1 MKTIRSTTKKVVA
14 TAAALLL
21 FSAAQAQAGSVTLT
35 GAIDWI
41 DDADLTRVTL
51 DTPVTL
57 ELAWA
62 NDALVSAEVPS
73 STVQFRSDW
82 GNTMTLTVG
91 GVTLKETP
99 AYSGGYPYAH
109 FTDGVLD
116 SFALYKY
123 DAALAGVSGRYWV
136 IYANGFFAQD
146 DNISWYI
153 YDESSPT
160 GDYFGGHL
168 DFPAQP
174 AAPVPVPGAV
184 WLLASGL
191 IGLGSARRKVL

>member
-41 DDADLTRVTL
+41 TDADLTQVTL

-62 NDALVSAEVPS
+62 NDALVSPVGE
-73 STVQFRSDW
+73 STVQFRADW
-82 GNTMTLTVG
+82 GNTMTFTVG
-91 GVTLKETP
+91 GLILKETP
-99 AYSGGYPYAH
+99 VFSGPTPYAH
-109 FTDGVLD
+109 FTGGVLD
-116 SFALYKY
+116 GFELNKY
-123 DAALAGVSGRYWV
+123 DASLAGVTGRGWSIFARGFVADGDPDIFWEILDDSSG
-136 IYANGFFAQD
+136 
-146 DNISWYI
+146 S
-153 YDESSPT
+153 
-160 GDYFGGHL
+160 GDWFEGHL
-168 DFPAQP
+168 DFP

-191 IGLGSARRKVL
+191 IGLGGLRRKLQ